1 MVKLGIKIV
10 MVMIRIHLKV
20 NKMNNYLYSLN
31 QFADFYKA
39 TENGKKRIVIQQLY
53 PDKLKISWY
62 QTPKAR
68 VRKYFELKGDIE
80 VIKEGIDS
88 LMQKIPK
95 NKRQENDKRT
105 SIEAL
110 ERFIQMRLPS
120 ILNEVD
126 YSVIKTSKKCLSIS
140 DVTVK
145 VAPEIVIKGT
155 LRGKTVIGAIKIHI
169 SKNKSFDLK
178 QSQFVATI
186 IYDYL
191 KDIIA
196 SSDEI
201 VLPELCY
208 CIDIFA
214 GRIVSVPDNL
224 EVFNSEIV
232 NICNDIK
239 RIFNAA

>member
-1 MVKLGIKIV
+1 M
-10 MVMIRIHLKV
+10 
-20 NKMNNYLYSLN
+20 MNNYLISLN

-39 TENGKKRIVIQQLY
+39 TENGKKRIVAQQLN
-53 PDKLKISWY
+53 PDKLRITWY
-62 QTPKAR
+62 QTTKAR
-68 VRKYFELKGDIE
+68 LKKYFELKGDIK

-88 LMQKIPK
+88 LMRKIPK
-95 NKRQENDKRT
+95 SKRQENDKHT

-120 ILNEVD
+120 ILDEID
-126 YSVIKTSKKCLSIS
+126 YYVIKTNVNCVSFS

-145 VAPEIVIKGT
+145 VAPEIIIKGK
-155 LRGKTVIGAIKIHI
+155 LRGETVIGAIKIHI
-169 SKNKSFDLK
+169 SKNNSFDLK

-191 KDIIA
+191 KDA
-196 SSDEI
+196 FAESNEI
-201 VLPELCY
+201 VLPELCF
-208 CIDIFA
+208 CLDIFA

-224 EVFNSEIV
+224 EAFNSEIL

-239 RIFNAA
+239 RVFSAA